1 MPRFPSV
8 HTAKLGVG
16 TPDFSKTSFAN
27 FTSAGVI
34 TNPGISLFGGAV
46 QAGVIRA
53 CVSIGPPVALPGV
66 SLPFSLEVG
75 GISIFFGIVNVY
87 GNINQFALKTAF
99 GAKIANSLSLKNGV
113 DLKNAVSLGNGVKVQ
128 NVTLVASGAIAS
140 PWLEARL
147 AKAMLSPP
155 KGFDMHHPTKKGW
168 RLTHICIEG
177 PEAAVYFRGK
187 SRTDVIELPE
197 YWKGLVHE
205 DSITVNLTPVGS
217 NQNLYIKSIF
227 DNKIVVGGGA
237 QVKGGE
243 REYDFHYTVYGERK
257 DVDKIIVEYEG
268 KIEDYPGEDQRSIVG
283 YHYDYR
289 EGVNG

>member
-1 MPRFPSV
+1 MSLGAIRQF
-8 HTAKLGVG
+8 AKVAIG
-16 TPDFSKTSFAN
+16 TPDLSKTTISN
-27 FTSAGVI
+27 FSAAGI
-34 TNPGISLFGGAV
+34 LTNPGVTFFGAALSVGVAKAAV
-46 QAGVIRA
+46 N
-53 CVSIGPPVALPGV
+53 IGPPAAIPGVALPL
-66 SLPFSLEVG
+66 SLWVD
-75 GISIFFGIVNVY
+75 GISQFNGILNIY
-87 GNINQFALKTAF
+87 GNINQYSLETSF
-99 GAKIANSLSLKNGV
+99 GAKIAKSLGIKNGV
-113 DLKNAVSLGNGVKVQ
+113 DIKNALNIGNAQTVING
-128 NVTLVASGAIAS
+128 NLVVAGTIINAY
-140 PWLEARL
+140 LEKRIDL
-147 AKAMLSPP
+147 AMASPP
-155 KGFDMHHPTKKGW
+155 KSFDMHHPTKKGW
-168 RLTHICIEG
+168 RLTHVCIEG